1 MGFEQRGRYD
11 VRVTRANTMAE
22 TQQDDREGIDEVR
35 AYKEWEKSARINGY
49 EVKED
54 KSARSFIID
63 VLSTHQRTESA
74 RQHEGSLGED

>member
-1 MGFEQRGRYD
+1 
-11 VRVTRANTMAE
+11 MAE
-22 TQQDDREGIDEVR
+22 AQHRKTGKRLWVIE
-35 AYKEWEKSARINGY
+35 EWEESVRINGY

-74 RQHEGSLGED
+74 RQHGGSLGQD